1 MAKKKI
7 QNRRSNS
14 EAEAQVKADVR
25 ADVRTQVETE
35 GGQEKPSF
43 EIGVKGDEFE
53 RRYRRAAMSLSAPA
67 DRLLN
72 SLSRESSA
80 DKYNFLGFAIP
91 AILILIIA
99 LSLTIISR
107 GDIEEQLN
115 VQPSLKTVMNGE
127 YFKNLN
133 DVYEQT
139 VTFKD
144 GAMKLCAAM
153 GLCEAP
159 VEPAE
164 ELVPDEEPAPPEPLV
179 TSEPA
184 VTQQTEPAV
193 TTAPPE
199 TDPPVTVQTEETE
212 PESYETFIMYATA
225 TVNIRLGPSTDDAIL
240 GNYVQNEEAEVIAIR
255 EDGWAEVLF
264 DGIKAYAYAEYLSDS
279 KVEETTTRRRSRTD
293 ATTAEPEDTT
303 FDEDENGEVTFVPDD
318 DSGEPTSVPENG
330 GEQDSGDESADSSDE
345 SVTLDDEPYADGG
358 QSDGN
363 ETPSDGENSSYE
375 NGEPW

>member
-14 EAEAQVKADVR
+14 EAETQVKADVR
-25 ADVRTQVETE
+25 TEVGAE

-53 RRYRRAAMSLSAPA
+53 RRYRRAAMSSSAPA

-107 GDIEEQLN
+107 GDIEERLN
-115 VQPSLKTVMNGE
+115 VQPSLKTVINGE

-184 VTQQTEPAV
+184 ATQQTEPAV

-199 TDPPVTVQTEETE
+199 TAPPVTVQTEETE

-279 KVEETTTRRRSRTD
+279 KVEVTTTRRRSRTD

-303 FDEDENGEVTFVPDD
+303 FDEDENGEVTFTPDD

-358 QSDGN
+358 QPDGE
-363 ETPSDGENSSYE
+363 ETPSDGENSSDE